1 MRKAKKVYSAKL
13 PVTLEG
19 EGCVMCPS
27 LRIRWAD
34 NTRTCNEVGGTL
46 ENWKTERSPR
56 CPLIDIVEKKS
67 ITSTT
72 EEE

>member
-1 MRKAKKVYSAKL
+1 MRKAKKVYSAVL
-13 PVTLEG
+13 RVTLNG
-19 EGCVMCPS
+19 EGCDMCPA
-27 LRIRWAD
+27 LRYRMAD
-34 NTRTCNEVGGTL
+34 EERYCSEVGGTL
-46 ENWKTERSPR
+46 ENWKTERSPW